1 MQVNSVQN
9 QYTNTSF
16 TSTYRIPLVE
26 QGVTPAKREALKKL
40 ASKYQNYRY
49 PEGNNGFVRLSIRK
63 RLDAK
68 FEHKLKQLGFSVY
81 QKFEKHN
88 VPKTDGK
95 MDIYIK
101 ECLDSRNYKQ
111 YGKQMKRR

>member
-1 MQVNSVQN
+1 MQVSSIQQN
-9 QYTNTSF
+9 QNTSF

-26 QGVTPAKREALKKL
+26 QHITPAKRKDLKKL
-40 ASKYQNYRY
+40 VSHYQNYRY
-49 PEGNNGFVRLSIRK
+49 PEGNSGFVRLSIRK
-63 RLDAK
+63 RLDAG
-68 FEHKLKQLGFSVY
+68 FEQKLRQLGFSVY
-81 QKFEKHN
+81 QKFAKHN

-101 ECLDSRNYKQ
+101 KCLDSRDYKQ